1 MPKPI
6 MIMGIFAADLAFTVT
21 TLPTWGETVLGSE
34 FVLGPGGKG
43 SNQAVA
49 AARLDGNIF
58 FMTKVGSD
66 MFGEIARRT
75 HREAGV
81 STKYILEAEGHS
93 TGAAAI
99 MVDTNAGDNA
109 IVVTPG
115 AANML
120 TCAEID
126 GAKDQIAA
134 SACFMTQLEL
144 SLDLVEHG
152 LRVARSVGVPTIL
165 NPAPACD
172 LSDEFLALCDYATP
186 NEVEAKYLT
195 GIPISTLKE
204 AERAADALL
213 GRGVKN
219 VILTLGARGAFVKNA
234 EISQHVPAF
243 QIGPVVEST
252 GAGDAFNGGL
262 AVGLSEGMDLLEATR
277 FGCATAGIS
286 VTRRGTAPS
295 MPRRYEVDA
304 VICGTSGTLQNQ
316 PR

>member
-1 MPKPI
+1 MMPTKPI
-6 MIMGIFAADLAFTVT
+6 MIMGIFAADLTFSVKS
-21 TLPTWGETVLGSE
+21 LPTWGETVLGSE

-49 AARLDGNIF
+49 AARLGGNIYF
-58 FMTKVGSD
+58 LTKVGTD

-81 STKYILEAEGHS
+81 STEFILEAQGRS

-99 MVDTNAGDNA
+99 MVDTKAGDNA

-126 GAKDQIAA
+126 QAKDQIAA

-152 LRVARSVGVPTIL
+152 LRVARSVSVPTIL
-165 NPAPACD
+165 NPAPACEC
-172 LSDEFLALCDYATP
+172 SDDFLALCDYVTP
-186 NEVEAKYLT
+186 NEVEATRLT
-195 GIPISTLKE
+195 GVPVSTLE
-204 AERAADALL
+204 AAEQAADVLL
-213 GRGVKN
+213 IRGVKN
-219 VILTLGARGAFVKNA
+219 VILTLGARGAFVKNSK
-234 EISQHVPAF
+234 ISQHVPAF
-243 QIGPVVEST
+243 QAGPVVEST

-262 AVGLSEGMDLLEATR
+262 AVGLSEGMDLVEATR

-295 MPRRYEVDA
+295 MPRREEVDA
-304 VICGTSGTLQNQ
+304 IIAKAYTRQA
-316 PR
+316 

>member
-1 MPKPI
+1 MPTKPI
-6 MIMGIFAADLAFTVT
+6 MIMGIFAADLAFSLTA
-21 TLPTWGETVLGSE
+21 LPVWGETVLGSE

-49 AARLDGNIF
+49 AARLGGNIYF
-58 FMTKVGSD
+58 LTKVGSD

-81 STKYILEAEGHS
+81 STKFILEAQGYS

-99 MVDTNAGDNA
+99 LVDTKAADNA

-120 TCAEID
+120 TRGEID
-126 GAKDQIAA
+126 QAKDQIAA

-152 LRVARSVGVPTIL
+152 LKVARSVGVPTIL
-165 NPAPACD
+165 NPAPACEC
-172 LSDEFLALCDYATP
+172 SDEFLSLCDYITP

-195 GIPISTLKE
+195 GLPIDSLDE

-213 GRGVKN
+213 KRGVKN
-219 VILTLGARGAFVKNA
+219 VILTLGVRGAFVRNA
-234 EISQHVPAF
+234 RMAQHVPAF
-243 QIGPVVEST
+243 QIGPVVETT

-262 AVGLSEGMDLLEATR
+262 AVGLSEGLDLLEATR
-277 FGCATAGIS
+277 LGCATAGIS

-295 MPRRYEVDA
+295 MPKREEVDA
-304 VICGTSGTLQNQ
+304 VLASVFSRQV
-316 PR
+316 